1 MKERNRSFDVLRGV
15 AIMLVLGRHY
25 DYRYI
30 RIWHSIGWAG
40 VDLFFVLSGFL
51 ISGLLFSEYKNT
63 GNISIKRF
71 WTRRAFKIYPPF
83 YTLILLTIIY
93 CLLIY
98 KSVPREVLGDIFFLQ
113 NYAPRLW
120 GHGWSLA
127 IEEHFYVVLP
137 LLLAAM
143 VRISK
148 NKENPFRAI
157 PIISVLLTV
166 LCLFLRIS
174 ASQRT
179 VHWEDLAFPTHLRV
193 DALFAGVT
201 LGYYDHFDSAAL
213 RVGRRLPVLL
223 AGILVALPAFLF
235 EGTTFTTTIGLTFTF
250 IGCSCILI
258 FALNRERPRN
268 PALKLVAWI
277 GRYSYSIYLWH
288 ALPALYVFDKL
299 PQNPLMCVAYFS
311 VCVAFGVVMA
321 KLIEVPALRLR
332 DRYFPSWRSQEKRE
346 RVPGGPDSEL
356 RMVPCAGI

>member
-1 MKERNRSFDVLRGV
+1 VLRGV
-15 AIMLVLGRHY
+15 AILLVLGRHY

-51 ISGLLFSEYKNT
+51 ISGLLFSEYKRT
-63 GNISIKRF
+63 GNNSIKRF

-83 YTLILLTIIY
+83 YTLIFLTIVY
-93 CLLIY
+93 CWFAFRSI
-98 KSVPREVLGDIFFLQ
+98 PHEVLGDIFFLQ

-143 VRISK
+143 VKVSK

-157 PIISVLLTV
+157 PSISLGLTV

-174 ASQRT
+174 ASHRT
-179 VHWEDLAFPTHLRV
+179 VHWEELAFPTHLRV

-201 LGYYDHFDSAAL
+201 LGYYHHFDSAAL
-213 RVGRRLPVLL
+213 RVGRRWPLLL
-223 AGILVALPAFLF
+223 AGVLLTLPAFLF
-235 EGTTFTTTIGLTFTF
+235 GGTTFTTTIGLTFTF

-258 FALNRERPRN
+258 FALNCESSQN

-299 PQNPLMCVAYFS
+299 PQSPLMCVAYFS
-311 VCVAFGVVMA
+311 VCVGFGVVMA

-332 DRYFPSWRSQEKRE
+332 DRYFPSRRNEARGEKLVE
-346 RVPGGPDSEL
+346 GSDSEL
-356 RMVPCAGI
+356 RVAPCTGI